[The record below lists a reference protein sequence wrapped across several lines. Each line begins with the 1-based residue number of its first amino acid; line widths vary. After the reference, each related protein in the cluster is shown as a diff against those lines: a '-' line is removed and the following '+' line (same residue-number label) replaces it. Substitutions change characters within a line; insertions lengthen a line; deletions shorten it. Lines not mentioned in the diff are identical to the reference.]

1 MTQLRLLKFKMR
13 QIRDIRQFFRFIRII
28 SMSGEAKVGLRLLI
42 FLRKKVYIPMILIR
56 LIMGFESVELWHLYL
71 KNGVKK
77 RMKSSVKQ
85 SDK

>member
-1 MTQLRLLKFKMR
+1 MHLARIGITGAGVFRFLFSFASNLTHFSFPKIKMR

-56 LIMGFESVELWHLYL
+56 LHFY
-71 KNGVKK
+71 
-77 RMKSSVKQ
+77 
-85 SDK
+85 